1 MPVGEAGGGQA
12 VRRMPAHPPA
22 CTLWDL
28 QSVQVLLSLP
38 GNLWSL
44 QMPPEFLCT
53 LPGLS
58 PENSEDPKSKHTSLR
73 LQNLKRIPPIAS
85 FHREELG
92 SESSS
97 NCSRSHSK
105 QAAEKMDSEL
115 VTLLG
120 EHQERKG
127 SPFSLIPGPLGAQLA
142 PCWGLMAV
150 HWPPSSPVAGP
161 VAWPGCSGLVQ
172 QFLFGSFFREVI
184 GGQPAGLFH
193 CHGNFQQ
200 WNYENLHG
208 LSPTPLSYEK

>member
-12 VRRMPAHPPA
+12 VRRVPAHPPA

-28 QSVQVLLSLP
+28 QSVQVFLSLP

-53 LPGLS
+53 FPGLS

-92 SESSS
+92 SERSS

-105 QAAEKMDSEL
+105 QAAEKMDYEL

-120 EHQERKG
+120 EHLYFCPGEKG
-127 SPFSLIPGPLGAQLA
+127 VPIFLDPWASGCPANSLLGADGSALA
-142 PCWGLMAV
+142 PE
-150 HWPPSSPVAGP
+150 PSSGRSS
-161 VAWPGCSGLVQ
+161 AWPGCSGLVQ

-200 WNYENLHG
+200 WNYENLPWPFSH
-208 LSPTPLSYEK
+208 PT

>member
-1 MPVGEAGGGQA
+1 MPTGEAGGGQA
-12 VRRMPAHPPA
+12 VRRVPAHPPA
-22 CTLWDL
+22 CTLSDL
-28 QSVQVLLSLP
+28 PSVQVFLSLP

-92 SESSS
+92 SERSS

-115 VTLLG
+115 VTLLREHLYFCPG
-120 EHQERKG
+120 EKRVPIFLDPWASG
-127 SPFSLIPGPLGAQLA
+127 CPA
-142 PCWGLMAV
+142 PCWGLMVV
-150 HWPPSSPVAGP
+150 HWPPSPSVADP

-200 WNYENLHG
+200 WNYENLPWPFSH
-208 LSPTPLSYEK
+208 PT